1 MNTDEFYTLVRS
13 MREAQKQYF
22 KTRCRDTLIESKR
35 LEAAADKEIKRYF
48 EQQTAEVWDKRTGG
62 IDEIVKV
69 LNDILEN
76 LNDCRKAIEKITGVK

>member
-48 EQQTAEVWDKRTGG
+48 
-62 IDEIVKV
+62 DEEI
-69 LNDILEN
+69 N
-76 LNDCRKAIEKITGVK
+76 